1 MSSISLKEIIPPQ
14 PSTQRNFTTHL
25 SYDPT
30 TNAIAYP
37 CGKSA
42 FVRCLDD
49 GDSKVPPVVQFTGH
63 GSSVVTTVK
72 FSPIKGS
79 QYLCSGDESGKVIVW
94 GWTFDKESNSVEVN
108 VKSEFQ
114 VLAGPI
120 SDISWDFEGR
130 RLCVVGEGRDNFGVF
145 ISWDSGNSLGEV
157 SGHSQRI
164 NACHLKQS
172 RPMRSMTVGDDGS
185 VVFYQGPPFKFSASD
200 RIHHKQ
206 GSFVR
211 DVEFSPD
218 SGEFVITVGSDRK
231 ISCFDGKSGEFLKY
245 IEDDQEPV
253 QGGIFALSWLDSQ
266 KFATV
271 GADATIR
278 VWDVTTSKCVQ
289 KWTLDKQQLG
299 NQQVGVVATGNG
311 KIISLSLDGTLNF
324 YELGHDEV
332 LKTISGHN
340 KGITALT
347 VNPLISGS
355 YDGRIMEWSSSSMH
369 QDHSNLIV
377 SLDNSKS
384 QEYSSISWD
393 DTLKVNGITKHEFGS
408 QPKVAS
414 ANNDGFTAVLTNDD
428 DLLILQSFTGDII
441 KSVRL
446 NSPGSAVS
454 LSQNYVAVG
463 LEEGNTIQVFKL
475 SDLEVSF
482 DLKTPLRAKPSYISI
497 SPSETYIA
505 AGDVMGKI
513 LLYDLQSREVKTS
526 RWAFH
531 TSKINAISWKPAEKR
546 ANEEEIEEDLV
557 ATGSLDTNIFIYSVK
572 RPMKIIKA
580 LNAHKDGVNNLLWE
594 TPSTLV
600 SSGADACIKRWNVA
614 LE

>member
-1 MSSISLKEIIPPQ
+1 MTSISLKEIIPPQ

-42 FVRCLDD
+42 FVRCLNDEA
-49 GDSKVPPVVQFTGH
+49 SEIPSVVQFTGH

-94 GWTFDKESNSVEVN
+94 GWSFNKESGSVELN

-130 RLCVVGEGRDNFGVF
+130 RLCIVGEGRDNFGVF
-145 ISWDSGNSLGEV
+145 ISWDSGNSLGEI
-157 SGHSQRI
+157 SGHAQRI
-164 NACHLKQS
+164 NACHFKQS

-185 VVFYQGPPFKFSASD
+185 VVFYQGPPFKFTASD
-200 RIHHKQ
+200 RVHHKQ

-218 SGEFVITVGSDRK
+218 SGEFVVTVGSDRK
-231 ISCFDGKSGEFLKY
+231 ISCFDGKTGEFVKY

-266 KFATV
+266 KFVTV
-271 GADATIR
+271 GADAAIR

-289 KWTLDKQQLG
+289 KWALDKKQLR
-299 NQQVGVVATGNG
+299 NQQVGVVAIGDG

-324 YELGHDEV
+324 YKLGHNEV

-355 YDGRIMEWSSSSMH
+355 YDGRIVEWSNSSMH

-377 SLDNSKS
+377 SLDNSKL
-384 QEYSSISWD
+384 QEYSSVSWD
-393 DTLKVNGITKHEFGS
+393 DTLKVNGVTRHEFGS
-408 QPKVAS
+408 QPKIAS
-414 ANNDGFTAVLTNDD
+414 VNNDGFTAVITNDD
-428 DLLILQSFTGDII
+428 DLLILESFSGDVI
-441 KSVRL
+441 KSVKL
-446 NSPGSAVS
+446 KSSGSAVN
-454 LSQNYVAVG
+454 LSQNHVAVG
-463 LEEGNTIQVFKL
+463 LEENNVIQVFKL
-475 SDLEVSF
+475 TDLEISF
-482 DLKTPLRAKPSYISI
+482 DLKTPLRSKPSYISI
-497 SPSETYIA
+497 SPSERYIA

-513 LLYDLQSREVKTS
+513 LLYDFQTREVKTS

-531 TSKINAISWKPAEKR
+531 TSKINAISWRPVDNNADEDE
-546 ANEEEIEEDLV
+546 NEDDLV

-572 RPMKIIKA
+572 RPMKITKM

-594 TPSTLV
+594 DPSTLV
-600 SSGADACIKRWNVA
+600 SAGADACIKRWKA
-614 LE
+614 HLD

>member
-72 FSPIKGS
+72 FSPLKGS

-185 VVFYQGPPFKFSASD
+185 VVFYQGPPFEFSASD
-200 RIHHKQ
+200 RTHHKQ

-311 KIISLSLDGTLNF
+311 RIISLSLDGTLNF

-377 SLDNSKS
+377 SLDNSKA

-414 ANNDGFTAVLTNDD
+414 VNNDGFTAVLTNDD

-531 TSKINAISWKPAEKR
+531 TSKINAISWKPAEKG

-572 RPMKIIKA
+572 RPMKTIKA

-600 SSGADACIKRWNVA
+600 SSGADACIKRWNVV